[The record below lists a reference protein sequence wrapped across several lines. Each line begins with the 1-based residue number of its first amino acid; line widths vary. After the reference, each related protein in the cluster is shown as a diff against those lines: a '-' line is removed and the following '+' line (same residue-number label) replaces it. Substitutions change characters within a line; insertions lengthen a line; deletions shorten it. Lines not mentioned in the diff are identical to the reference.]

1 MGTTTPRR
9 SKLQFRER
17 AELLDFMLDVAQ
29 ATSETLDL
37 DELLENVSNIVRRV
51 LHYELF
57 AILLYNDREK
67 DLRIRYAVGHREEI
81 VRNLSIHLGEG
92 ITGTAAQKREAIL
105 VKDVRQDERYLSAI
119 DAVRT
124 ELAVPMLTRG
134 RLVGVIDVQ
143 STRLG
148 AYQEDDRSMLRLI
161 ASRVAISI
169 DNARLYRR
177 AERQYRTLKTL
188 RKISN
193 EINSILELDELLS
206 TVATSVRSL
215 MSYDAFSILMV
226 DEEQRALRHRFSIR
240 YDQRVNTDNIP
251 LGKGITGTAVEARRA
266 IRVHDTSAD
275 ERYIASH
282 SDIRSEIAVPLML
295 HDKVTGVMDVESDQ
309 LGYFTEDHERTLV
322 LLAPQVAAAIENAR
336 LYQDIAQRERHMQ
349 EDLMAAHELQ
359 TILMPTEDPAV
370 HGLEVGIGF
379 RPARLVSGDIFDFF
393 EHRDQYTAIAFGDSS
408 GKGAAAA
415 LYGAVVSGL
424 MRTMATRHRHPAQLM
439 KALNNKLMERK
450 VEARYVTLLLLLWD
464 PHSRTLTMSNAGATM
479 PLVCRGDKI
488 IDLKIEGVPIG
499 LLPDREYDE
508 VEFKAQPGD
517 LIVLYSD
524 GVSDHMSP
532 DGKEYGRG
540 RLSRVI
546 RKRCWQKPDDVIKAV
561 FADLDQFNTTLF
573 DDQTLIVM
581 KVK

>member
-1 MGTTTPRR
+1 MATSSTRR
-9 SKLQFRER
+9 SKLHFRER
-17 AELLDFMLDVAQ
+17 AELLDFLLEVSV

-37 DELLENVSNIVRRV
+37 DELLQNVSNIVRRV

-57 AILLYNDREK
+57 AILLYNDRDK

-81 VRNLSIHLGEG
+81 VRNLSIPLGEG
-92 ITGTAAQKREAIL
+92 ITGTAAQNREAIL
-105 VKDVRQDERYLSAI
+105 VKDVRQDDRYLNAI

-161 ASRVAISI
+161 ASRVATSI

-193 EINSILELDELLS
+193 EISSILELDELLS

-215 MSYDAFSILMV
+215 MSYDALSVLLV
-226 DEEQRALRHRFSIR
+226 DDEQNALRHRFSIR
-240 YDQRVNTDNIP
+240 YDQRVNIDNIP
-251 LGKGITGTAVEARRA
+251 LGKGITGTAVESKKA

-282 SDIRSEIAVPLML
+282 PDIRSEIAVPLML
-295 HDKVTGVMDVESDQ
+295 YDKAIGVIDVESEE

-336 LYQDIAQRERHMQ
+336 LYEDIAKRERHMQ

-359 TILMPTEDPAV
+359 TILMPTEAPDV
-370 HGLEVGIGF
+370 HGMDVAIGF

-393 EHRDQYTAIAFGDSS
+393 EHRDEQMAIAFGDSS

-415 LYGAVVSGL
+415 LYGAVVGGL
-424 MRTMATRHRHPAQLM
+424 MRTMARRLRHPAQLM
-439 KALNNKLMERK
+439 KALNSKLIERK
-450 VEARYVTLLLLLWD
+450 VEARYVTLLLILWN
-464 PHSRTLTMSNAGATM
+464 PHSRTLTMSNAGATL
-479 PLVCRGDKI
+479 PLVFRGDTI
-488 IDLKIEGVPIG
+488 IDLKLEGVPIG

-508 VEFKAQPGD
+508 VEFKAQSGD

-532 DGKEYGRG
+532 EGKEYGRKKLA
-540 RLSRVI
+540 RAI
-546 RKRCWQKPDDVIKAV
+546 RKRGWNTPDDVVGAV
-561 FADLDQFNTTLF
+561 FADLDKFNSILF

>member
-1 MGTTTPRR
+1 MRVTTTKR
-9 SKLQFRER
+9 SRLQFRER
-17 AELLDFMLDVAQ
+17 AELLDFMLEVSA

-37 DELLENVSNIVRRV
+37 DELLQNVSNIIRRV

-57 AILLYNDREK
+57 AILLYNEREK
-67 DLRIRYAVGHREEI
+67 DLRIRYAVGHREEVI
-81 VRNLSIHLGEG
+81 RNLSIQLGEG

-105 VKDVRQDERYLSAI
+105 VKDVRLDERYLSSI

-161 ASRVAISI
+161 ASRVATAI

-193 EINSILELDELLS
+193 EISSILELDELIN
-206 TVATSVRSL
+206 TVAASVRSL
-215 MSYDAFSILMV
+215 MNYDAFSILMV
-226 DEEQRALRHRFSIR
+226 DEERKALHHRFSIR
-240 YDQRVNTDNIP
+240 YDQRVDTDNIP
-251 LGKGITGTAVEARRA
+251 LGKGIVGTAVETRNAV
-266 IRVHDTSAD
+266 RVRDTSID
-275 ERYIASH
+275 PRYIASH
-282 SDIRSEIAVPLML
+282 PDIRSEVAVPLSL
-295 HDKVTGVMDVESDQ
+295 RDKVIGVMDVESEQ
-309 LGYFTEDHERTLV
+309 LGYFTDDHERTLV
-322 LLAPQVAAAIENAR
+322 LLAPQVAAAIENAQ

-359 TILMPTEDPAV
+359 TILMPTEAP
-370 HGLEVGIGF
+370 EVNGMEAAIGF
-379 RPARLVSGDIFDFF
+379 RPARQVSGDIFDFF
-393 EHRDQYTAIAFGDSS
+393 EHRDEQTTIVFGDSS

-415 LYGAVVSGL
+415 LYGAMVSGL
-424 MRTMATRHRHPAQLM
+424 MRTMARRHRSPAQLM
-439 KALNNKLMERK
+439 KALNVKLMERK
-450 VEARYVTLLLLLWD
+450 VEARYVTLLVLQWN
-464 PHSRTLTMSNAGATM
+464 PHTRTLTMSNAGGTV
-479 PLVCRGDKI
+479 PLICRGKEI
-488 IDLKIEGVPIG
+488 IDLKLEGVPVG

-508 VEFKAQPGD
+508 VDFKAEPGD

-532 DGKEYGRG
+532 EGKEYGRT
-540 RLSRVI
+540 RLSRVV
-546 RKRCWQKPDDVIKAV
+546 RKRSWQKSEDVVKAIL
-561 FADLDQFNTTLF
+561 ADLDSFNTILF